1 MGKQQEEPNVTVQE
15 PKQRTRTRKWPWIL
29 AGMLIVLVLIV
40 LLIPVALSSQR
51 FTRWLGAR
59 ISNSTGGQADIGNLS
74 VGWFRGVRVSDFSFQ
89 GQDGWAQVNIDR
101 ITTQPNYAGLLSG
114 NLALDRT
121 VIDQPRIAIDLRN
134 RPPATDEEPSSFDM
148 NDIARLHDVVIRDG
162 SVQVIDTTGRTTQ
175 LADFDSTLNM
185 RPAGQTSKFNLA
197 AAVGQAD
204 APGRIQASGQIT
216 PDKQQGWSLRGT
228 TGDITVE
235 VNELDLSSVAP
246 FLSMAGVQVQAQGTV
261 SADIQGAVQ
270 DGQIE
275 NLNAKVVGQNLNVSG
290 QALQGDNLQT
300 SQLNAQ
306 ADLTRSNQVINID
319 QFNLQTDW
327 ASVSATGRLPT
338 TMQSMN
344 ELLESGAAY
353 DLKGNFDVNLAAVLS
368 QMPNTVGIQQGMEI
382 TGGRATGT
390 IGTTTEGGRAT
401 LVAEAQVT
409 DLAGTV
415 NNETVALSAPVEA
428 TMRLSTD
435 PQGGS
440 RLEGLN
446 VTAPFAQVSA
456 GGSFD
461 QIQYKGQIDLESL
474 QSELGPFVNLGAY
487 KIAGQAT
494 STGQVSIQEGFVGT
508 TGTLSAQQIV
518 VTTPDGN
525 SVSEPQA
532 NVNFAVGLDQQQQV
546 LTVDNLSA
554 NAGFGSVNV
563 QKTTIPY
570 GQDANAPL
578 NVAVSAQDVDLG
590 ALKPYAVVFGSFPP
604 EMGLGGVA
612 QSQLNVTREN
622 GVYRIATDA
631 TQIRNLTLT
640 SPEKET
646 FNQQQVTAQFDV
658 FIDPNAKTIN
668 IAQLQVDS
676 PQIHIRKGTLQQTT
690 QGNTARLQGQF
701 DAQFDWA
708 AVGQAASAFVPG
720 TLDMTG
726 QREVALN
733 FASTYPA
740 NDPNAMLANL
750 NSQTSLGFESAEYMG
765 LNFGPTEIDVQVE
778 KGLMQILPFSTTV
791 NNGKLNFAAEADLSQ
806 TPILL
811 KTTAPL
817 QVAQGIQITEEMVGN
832 FLRYVNPI
840 FADAVSVSGG
850 VNFDAQSMAIPL
862 SAGGGSSAQLDGTL
876 GVQELRLEASLL
888 NKILGVIKES
898 VRGQVLTIRPTKIA
912 LQNGVMRY
920 EDMQIDVGDNPIN
933 FGGAIG
939 LDGILD
945 MTVTLPYT
953 YEGRTARVGE
963 QGQGKR
969 ISVPLT
975 GTLDAPQIDLQ
986 KMLEGQ
992 LREQIFERGL
1002 EEIFKELKR

>member
-1 MGKQQEEPNVTVQE
+1 MEKQQEKPRVNERETKE
-15 PKQRTRTRKWPWIL
+15 RTRTRKWPWIL

-51 FTRWLGAR
+51 FTRWLGAK
-59 ISNSTGGQADIGNLS
+59 ISSSTGGQADIGNLS
-74 VGWFRGVRVSDFSFQ
+74 VGWFQGVRVSDFSFQ

-101 ITTQPNYAGLLSG
+101 ITTQPNYASLFSG
-114 NLALDRT
+114 NLGLDRT
-121 VIDQPRIAIDLRN
+121 VIDQPRVAIDLRN
-134 RPPATDEEPSSFDM
+134 RPPATSEEPSSFDM
-148 NDIARLHDVVIRDG
+148 NDLARLHDVVVRDG
-162 SVQVIDTTGRTTQ
+162 SVQLTDTAGKTVQ
-175 LADFDSTLNM
+175 LASFDSTLNM
-185 RPAGQTSKFNLA
+185 RPAGQTSRFNLA
-197 AAVGQAD
+197 TVVAQPGT
-204 APGRIQASGQIT
+204 PGRIEASGQIT
-216 PDKQQGWSLRGT
+216 PNKQQGWTLQGT
-228 TGDITVE
+228 TGDVAVE
-235 VNELDLSSVAP
+235 VNDLDLNSVAP
-246 FLSMAGVQVQAQGTV
+246 FLSMAGVQVQAQGVV

-275 NLNAKVVGQNLNVSG
+275 KLNAKVVGQNLNISG
-290 QALQGDNLQT
+290 QALKGDTLQT

-306 ADLTRSNQVINID
+306 AGLTRSNEVINID
-319 QFNLQTDW
+319 QLNVQTDW
-327 ASVSATGRLPT
+327 ASLSATGRLPT
-338 TMQSMN
+338 TMQSMTQ
-344 ELLESGAAY
+344 LLESGSAY
-353 DLKGNFDVNLAAVLS
+353 DLNGKFDVNLAAVLS
-368 QMPNTVGIQQGMEI
+368 QMPNTIGVRKGMEI

-401 LVAEAQVT
+401 LVAEAQVA

-415 NNETVALSAPVEA
+415 NNEKVALSEPVQA
-428 TMRLSTD
+428 TLRLSTD
-435 PQGGS
+435 QQGGS
-440 RLEGLN
+440 RLDGLN
-446 VTAPFAQVSA
+446 VTAPFAQVTA
-456 GGSFD
+456 GGNFD
-461 QIQYKGQIDLESL
+461 QIQYKGQVDLAAF

-508 TGTLSAQQIV
+508 TGSLSAQQIV

-546 LTVDNLSA
+546 LTVDTLSA
-554 NAGFGSVNV
+554 NAGFGSINV
-563 QKTTIPY
+563 AKTTIPY

-604 EMGLGGVA
+604 EMGLAGLA

-631 TQIRNLTLT
+631 TRIQNLTLT

-646 FNQQQVTAQFDV
+646 FQQQQVTAQFNV
-658 FIDPNAKTIN
+658 YIDPTAKTIN

-676 PQIHIRKGTLQQTT
+676 PQIHIRKGTLRQTT
-690 QGNTARLQGQF
+690 QGNTSNVQGQL

-726 QREVALN
+726 QRQVSLD

-740 NDPNAMLANL
+740 DDPNGMLANL
-750 NSQTSLGFESAEYMG
+750 NSRTSLGFDSAEYMG
-765 LNFGPTEIDVQVE
+765 LNFGPTEVDVQVE
-778 KGLMQILPFSTTV
+778 KGLMHIRPFTTTV

-806 TPILL
+806 KPILL
-811 KTTAPL
+811 RTTGPL
-817 QVAQGIQITEEMVGN
+817 QVAQGIQITDRMVGN
-832 FLRYVNPI
+832 FLQYVNPI
-840 FADAVSVSGG
+840 FADAVSVSGA
-850 VNFDAQSMAIPL
+850 VTFETQSLAIPL
-862 SAGGGSSAQLDGTL
+862 TAGYSRAAQLDGTI
-876 GVQELRLEASLL
+876 GIQGLRLQASLL

-898 VRGQVLTIRPTKIA
+898 VRDQVLTIRPTKIA
-912 LQNGVMRY
+912 LQNAVLRY
-920 EDMQIDVGDNPIN
+920 DDMQIDVGNNPVN

-953 YEGRTARVGE
+953 YEGRTVRVGE
-963 QGQGKR
+963 EGQSKR
-969 ISVPLT
+969 IAVPLT
-975 GTLDAPQIDLQ
+975 GNLKNPQLDLQ
-986 KMLEGQ
+986 KLLEGQ
-992 LREQIFERGL
+992 LRDQVLQRGL
-1002 EEIFKELKR
+1002 EEIFKNLKK